1 MAPPAIRTPDQR
13 LRVFVSSTIEELA
26 AEREA
31 AREAI
36 ERLRLTP
43 VLFELGARSLPPA
56 DVYRAYLDDSD
67 VFVGIYGDR
76 YGWVGPGMETSG
88 LEDEFRRSTSKP
100 RLIYVKKSAAMR
112 DVRLTALIEEIEN
125 DAAISYKTFESAD
138 LLRELLQDDLA
149 VLLTERFAGGR
160 DGVRL
165 RPTLPAS
172 VDGFIGRAEELSRIE
187 KLLEDDTRL
196 ITIAGPGGVGKSRL
210 ALEAARRFEAR
221 FRDGAAFVSLDAV
234 VEPALFAST
243 VLAALAVRADVAADP
258 AEALAEQLRDRDLLL
273 VLDNFEQVLHAA
285 PAVGGL
291 LARCPGLAVLA
302 TSRSPLRIRGEHE
315 LRIEPLD
322 VPSPAAKPAAVADA
336 DAVRLFADR
345 ARQLEPAFE
354 LTSENSEAVALLC
367 RKLEGLPLALELAA
381 ARIRLLRPAAILE
394 RVEAGLDVLAEGARD
409 APERQRSLR
418 ATIEW
423 SFDLLDE
430 PERTAVIEASVF
442 RGGWDLAAAENVLGP
457 DAAERLDAL
466 LQHSLVKRLPGE
478 QTRFAM
484 LESIRSLAAER
495 LDGTGRAA
503 SVRRRHAA
511 FYLDLVAHVT
521 PALYGSG
528 QTAALHTIEREN
540 DNLRAAIEWC
550 LADDE
555 ANSVAEVAPGLMHF
569 WWLRGNLD
577 EGLRLIDR
585 VLTAG
590 ALTPANRA
598 RALLVRGFLG
608 FWRAPDTGNAR
619 DFAEAAA
626 IFDAEGDRANAALAR
641 IPVATLRAARG
652 DRDALGDLEVD
663 RTVLLESGDAWSS
676 LLATNGL
683 CWALNILEED
693 AALSL
698 YEDGVARAT
707 AAGVEAE
714 LATALGNL
722 ARRHLLRDEPD
733 EAQRCLVG
741 ALQIVR
747 RLRSRT
753 GTAYYVSAFADL
765 AARRGELELAVRL
778 FAAVGESVPVFA
790 RDRERTLAQA
800 HEAEGEAA
808 VAELE
813 RAGGE
818 LGLEAAAEEALGWA
832 NG

>member
-1 MAPPAIRTPDQR
+1 VAAPAIRTPDQR
-13 LRVFVSSTIEELA
+13 LRVFISSTIEELA

-67 VFVGIYGDR
+67 VFVGIYGER
-76 YGWVGPGMETSG
+76 YGWVGPGMEMSG

-100 RLIYVKKSAAMR
+100 RLIYVKKPVAAR

-125 DAAISYKTFESAD
+125 DAAISYKTFESAAS
-138 LLRELLQDDLA
+138 LRELLQDDLA
-149 VLLTERFAGGR
+149 VLLTERFVGGR
-160 DGVRL
+160 DDVRF
-165 RPTLPAS
+165 RPTLPAP
-172 VDGFIGRAEELSRIE
+172 VDRFVGRAEELGRIDE
-187 KLLEDDTRL
+187 LLGDDTRL

-210 ALEAARRFEAR
+210 ALEAARRSEAR
-221 FRDGAAFVSLDAV
+221 FRDGAAFVPLDAV
-234 VEPALFAST
+234 VETELVAPT
-243 VLAALAVRADVAADP
+243 VLAALALRADAAADP
-258 AEALAEQLRDRDLLL
+258 ADALGEQLRDRELLL
-273 VLDNFEQVLHAA
+273 VLDNFEQIVDAA
-285 PAVGGL
+285 PNVGAL

-315 LRIEPLD
+315 LRIEPLG
-322 VPSPAAKPAAVADA
+322 VPSPAAEPAAVADA

-345 ARQLEPAFE
+345 ARQLEPTFE
-354 LTSENSEAVALLC
+354 LTSENTDAVAELC

-381 ARIRLLRPAAILE
+381 ARIRLLPPQAILE

-409 APERQRSLR
+409 TPTRQRSLR

-423 SFDLLDE
+423 SFDLLDD
-430 PERTAVIEASVF
+430 PERAALVEASVF
-442 RGGWDLAAAENVLGP
+442 RGGWDLAAAENVLGA

-466 LQHSLVKRLPGE
+466 LEHSLVKRLPRE
-478 QTRFAM
+478 QARFGM

-495 LDGTGRAA
+495 LDDSGR
-503 SVRRRHAA
+503 SRTVQRRHAA
-511 FYLDLVAHVT
+511 FYLDLVARVT

-528 QTAALHTIEREN
+528 QGTALHTIEREN

-555 ANSVAEVAPGLMHF
+555 PNAVAEVAPGLMHF

-577 EGLRLIDR
+577 EGLRMMAL
-585 VLTAG
+585 VLAAS
-590 ALTPANRA
+590 ALAPANRA

-608 FWRAPDTGNAR
+608 FWRAPDTGDAR

-652 DRDALGDLEVD
+652 DRAALDDLDAG
-663 RTVLLESGDAWSS
+663 RTVLLESGDAWGS

-683 CWALNILEED
+683 CWALNVLEED

-722 ARRHLLRDEPD
+722 ARRYLLRHEPE
-733 EAQRCLVG
+733 EAQRRLME
-741 ALQIVR
+741 ALQIAR

-765 AARRGELELAVRL
+765 AARRGELELAVTL
-778 FAAVGESVPVFA
+778 FAAVGTSVPVFA

-800 HEAEGEAA
+800 RDLHGEGA

-813 RAGGE
+813 RAGAE
-818 LGLEAAAEEALGWA
+818 LGLEAAAEEALAWA

>member
-1 MAPPAIRTPDQR
+1 MAAPAIRTPDQR

-26 AEREA
+26 VEREA

-43 VLFELGARSLPPA
+43 VLFELGARALPPA

-67 VFVGIYGDR
+67 VFVGIYGER
-76 YGWVGPGMETSG
+76 YGWVGPGMEVSG
-88 LEDEFRRSTSKP
+88 LEDEFRRSTDKP
-100 RLIYVKKSAAMR
+100 RLIYVKKPAATR
-112 DVRLTALIEEIEN
+112 DARLSALIEEIES
-125 DAAISYKTFESAD
+125 DAAISYKTFESAAS
-138 LLRELLQDDLA
+138 LRELLQDDLA

-160 DGVRL
+160 DGVRF
-165 RPTLPAS
+165 RPTLPAP
-172 VDGFIGRAEELSRIE
+172 VDGFVGRAEELRRIE
-187 KLLEDDTRL
+187 HLLDDDTRL

-210 ALEAARRFEAR
+210 GLEAARRSEAR
-221 FRDGAAFVSLDAV
+221 FRDGAAFVPLDAV
-234 VEPALFAST
+234 AEPALVAST
-243 VLAALAVRADVAADP
+243 VLAALALRADAAADSGD
-258 AEALAEQLRDRDLLL
+258 ALAEQLRDRELLL
-273 VLDNFEQVLHAA
+273 VLDNFEQVVDAA
-285 PAVGGL
+285 PTVGEL

-315 LRIEPLD
+315 LRIEPLG
-322 VPSPAAKPAAVADA
+322 VPSPAAEPAVVADA

-345 ARQLEPAFE
+345 ARQLDPTFE
-354 LTSENSEAVALLC
+354 LTSKNSEAVAALC

-381 ARIRLLRPAAILE
+381 ARIRLLPPQAILE

-409 APERQRSLR
+409 VPERQRSLR

-430 PERTAVIEASVF
+430 PERAALTEASVF
-442 RGGWDLAAAENVLGP
+442 RGGWDHAAPKSVLGP

-466 LQHSLVKRLPGE
+466 LEHSLVKRLPRE
-478 QTRFAM
+478 QARFGM
-484 LESIRSLAAER
+484 LESVRTLAAER
-495 LDGTGRAA
+495 LDATGRAA
-503 SVRRRHAA
+503 GVRRRHAA
-511 FYLDLVAHVT
+511 FYLGLVARVT

-555 ANSVAEVAPGLMHF
+555 PNAVAEVASGLMHF
-569 WWLRGNLD
+569 WWLRGDLD
-577 EGLRLIDR
+577 EGLRLIDQ

-590 ALTPANRA
+590 ALSPANRA
-598 RALLVRGFLG
+598 QALLVRGFLG
-608 FWRAPDTGNAR
+608 FWRAPDIGTAR
-619 DFAEAAA
+619 NFEEAAA

-652 DRDALGDLEVD
+652 DRDALGELEAG
-663 RTVLLESGDAWSS
+663 RAVLLESGDAWGS

-693 AALSL
+693 AALAL
-698 YEDGVARAT
+698 YVDGVARAT

-733 EAQRCLVG
+733 EAQRRLVE

-747 RLRSRT
+747 RLRSKT

-778 FAAVGESVPVFA
+778 FAAVGVSVPVFA

-800 HEAEGEAA
+800 HEAHGEAA
-808 VAELE
+808 VAKLE
-813 RAGGE
+813 RAGRE
-818 LGLEAAAEEALGWA
+818 LGIEAAAAEALVWA

>member
-1 MAPPAIRTPDQR
+1 LAAPAIRTPDQR

-43 VLFELGARSLPPA
+43 VLFDLGARSLPPA

-67 VFVGIYGDR
+67 VFVGIYGER
-76 YGWVGPGMETSG
+76 YGWVGPGMERSG

-100 RLIYVKKSAAMR
+100 RLIYVKKSAAAR

-125 DAAISYKTFESAD
+125 DAAISYKTFESAES
-138 LLRELLQDDLA
+138 LFELLQDDLA

-160 DGVRL
+160 DGVRF
-165 RPTLPAS
+165 RPTLPAP
-172 VDGFIGRAEELSRIE
+172 VDGFVGRVEELSRIDE
-187 KLLEDDTRL
+187 LLEDDTRL

-210 ALEAARRFEAR
+210 ALEAARRSEAR
-221 FRDGAAFVSLDAV
+221 FRDGAAFVPLDAV
-234 VEPALFAST
+234 AEPALVAST
-243 VLAALAVRADVAADP
+243 VLATLALRADAAADS
-258 AEALAEQLRDRDLLL
+258 ADALAEQLRDRDLLL
-273 VLDNFEQVLHAA
+273 VLDNFEQVLDAA
-285 PAVGGL
+285 PTVGEL
-291 LARCPGLAVLA
+291 LARCPELAVLA

-315 LRIEPLD
+315 LRIEPLG
-322 VPSPAAKPAAVADA
+322 VPSPASEPAQVADA

-345 ARQLEPAFE
+345 ARQLEPVFE
-354 LTSENSEAVALLC
+354 LTSENSDAIGELC

-381 ARIRLLRPAAILE
+381 ARIRLLPPQAMLE

-409 APERQRSLR
+409 VPERQRSLR

-430 PERTAVIEASVF
+430 RERAALMEASVF
-442 RGGWDLAAAENVLGP
+442 RGGWDLGAAESVLGP
-457 DAAERLDAL
+457 DAVERLDALLEHSLIKRLPREQARFGMLESIRALAAERLDA
-466 LQHSLVKRLPGE
+466 
-478 QTRFAM
+478 
-484 LESIRSLAAER
+484 
-495 LDGTGRAA
+495 TGRAA
-503 SVRRRHAA
+503 NVRRGHAA
-511 FYLDLVAHVT
+511 FYLALVARLT
-521 PALYGSG
+521 PALYGLG
-528 QTAALHTIEREN
+528 QTAALQAIEQEH

-555 ANSVAEVAPGLMHF
+555 PNAVAEVAPGLMHF

-577 EGLRLIDR
+577 EGLRLMDH
-585 VLTAG
+585 VLTAS

-608 FWRAPDTGNAR
+608 FWRAPDTGNAT
-619 DFAEAAA
+619 DFTEAAA
-626 IFDAEGDRANAALAR
+626 IFDSEGDRANAALAR
-641 IPVATLRAARG
+641 VPVGTLRAARG
-652 DRDALGDLEVD
+652 DRDSLDDLRAA
-663 RTVLLESGDAWSS
+663 RTVLLESGDAWGS

-683 CWALNILEED
+683 CWALNVLEED
-693 AALSL
+693 APLSL

-707 AAGVEAE
+707 TAGVEAE

-722 ARRHLLRDEPD
+722 ARRHLLRDEPE
-733 EAQRCLVG
+733 EAQGRLVE
-741 ALQIVR
+741 ALQIVE

-778 FAAVGESVPVFA
+778 FAAAGGSVPVFA
-790 RDRERTLAQA
+790 RDRERTLVQA
-800 HEAEGEAA
+800 RELHGEAA

-813 RAGGE
+813 RAGRE
-818 LGLEAAAEEALGWA
+818 LGLEAAAREALAWA
-832 NG
+832 KR